1 MTEEKRN
8 KINLPRLMSRIEALG
23 KVGAL
28 EGGGV
33 CRLALTD
40 EDKAGRDLVVS
51 WMKELGLSVSI
62 DPIGNVVGVR
72 AGVEKGAA
80 VLIGSH
86 IDTVRTG
93 GNYDGNLGVL
103 AGLEIIACLNE
114 AGWIT
119 QKPVAVGFFT
129 NEEGARFAPDMMG
142 SMVHQGH
149 LDLEE
154 AWNTIGIDGTTVKE
168 ELQRIGYCGEEPC
181 GSQSVHAFLELHIEQ
196 GPVLEKEG
204 FEIGAVES
212 VQGISWTKIQ
222 IRGVSNHAGTT
233 PMPMRQDAGFS
244 AAKIAVFAREL
255 ATRMG
260 GNQVAT
266 VGMVELKPN
275 LVNVIPNQATLTV
288 DLRNTDEAK
297 LQQAEAELKQ
307 FLDQLA
313 QDEQVDIQTSS
324 LARFEP
330 VLFDAEMVG
339 LVEQTAKNMGLKVK
353 RMPSGAGHDAQAF
366 APNCPTG
373 MVFVPSV
380 KGISHNIEEHTK
392 PEDLEAGAN
401 VLFQVLLQKANEG
414 SNNPPKELP

>member
-1 MTEEKRN
+1 MDLSL
-8 KINLPRLMSRIEALG
+8 KINLQRLMSRIHELG

-51 WMKELGLSVSI
+51 WMKELGMSVTI
-62 DPIGNVVGVR
+62 DEIGNVVGVR
-72 AGVEKGAA
+72 PGVEKGAP
-80 VLIGSH
+80 VLMGSH

-103 AGLEIIACLNE
+103 AGLEIVACLND
-114 AGWIT
+114 ADLTT

-149 LDLEE
+149 LDLQE
-154 AWNTIGIDGTTVKE
+154 ALNTAGIDGKVVKE
-168 ELQRIGYCGEEPC
+168 ELQRIGYHGTEPC
-181 GSQSVHAFLELHIEQ
+181 GTQRAHAFLELHIEQ

-212 VQGISWTKIQ
+212 VQGISWTKVQ

-233 PMPMRQDAGFS
+233 PMSMRQDAGFS
-244 AAKIAVFAREL
+244 AAKIAVFVREL
-255 ATRMG
+255 AGRMG

-275 LVNVIPNQATLTV
+275 LVNVVPNQATLTV
-288 DLRNTDEAK
+288 DLRNTDETL
-297 LQQAEAELKQ
+297 LQHAEAELKQ

-313 QDEQVDIQTSS
+313 QDEQVQIQTSP

-339 LVEQTAKNMGLKVK
+339 LVEQAASDMGLKVK

-401 VLFQVLLQKANEG
+401 VLFQVLLKKANEG
-414 SNNPPKELP
+414 ANTQSGELS